1 MAQKKIIIV
10 LLISTI
16 SCLLI
21 GCDVLFPKE
30 LTFCEDPRVRL
41 FLNQVFGIVDD
52 IDFVVVEIND
62 TLSKIEQNP
71 LLLISSSFLDGLTE
85 QVDFAFNITETALAL
100 AAPRIEF
107 DVFIDLFKGSFN
119 DFSNAI
125 QFLNE
130 GLAEQ
135 NALKMLTS
143 IPTFL
148 SGQEKMDDAIFEFN
162 SVIEECV
169 GLLPL

>member
-1 MAQKKIIIV
+1 MNASKAVLILTI
-10 LLISTI
+10 LLIASF
-16 SCLLI
+16 LV

-41 FLNQVFGIVDD
+41 FLNQVFGIVED
-52 IDFVVVEIND
+52 IDFVVVEIHD
-62 TLSKIEQNP
+62 AVSKIEQNP
-71 LLLISSSFLDGLTE
+71 FLLISSSFLDGLTE
-85 QVDFAFNITETALAL
+85 QVGFAFNVTETALAL
-100 AAPRIEF
+100 VAPRIEF

-148 SGQEKMDDAIFEFN
+148 SGQEKMDDAIIEFN
-162 SVIEECV
+162 TVVEECV
-169 GLLPL
+169 ELLPF